1 MGIHEVNEFSRT
13 GTKAFVDE
21 SCALLQDYP
30 VDMEGGVNNTYLADT
45 HMADFAKE
53 IIVRASRQHYNAGM
67 STMID
72 EFKGR
77 VFS

>member
-1 MGIHEVNEFSRT
+1 MGTHEVNVFSRT
-13 GTKAFVDE
+13 GTKLFVDE
-21 SCALLQDYP
+21 SYALLHHYR
-30 VDMEGGVNNTYLADT
+30 VDMDGGVNNTYLTDT
-45 HMADFAKE
+45 RMADFAKE
-53 IIVRASRQHYNAGM
+53 IIVRAWRQHYNAGM